1 MATAAQ
7 TPRVGDLLRT
17 WRRRRNVSQLELSSG
32 SAVSSRHL
40 SFIET
45 GRSRPSREML
55 VYLAEQLE
63 VPLRDRNQ
71 MLLAAGYAPVYG
83 ERSLDA
89 EEMGP
94 VRDALDRFLRAH
106 QPFPALV
113 VDRHWN
119 MVAA

>member
-1 MATAAQ
+1 MATATQ
-7 TPRVGDLLRT
+7 SPRVGDLLRT
-17 WRRRRNVSQLELSSG
+17 WRQRRNVSQLELSSG

-71 MLLAAGYAPVYG
+71 MLLPAGYAPVYG

-89 EEMGP
+89 EEMAPGP
-94 VRDALDRFLRAH
+94 APPGPFLRG
-106 QPFPALV
+106 
-113 VDRHWN
+113 
-119 MVAA
+119 